1 MVKIVTSL
9 KHRAN
14 KSVILDGKAVSFD
27 NDCIAEVDEKSAGNL
42 LKIDDSLSL
51 VKEGKVAK
59 VKEPENPEVKDEDEE
74 KVKEGKDEKEEI
86 LKNLSK
92 LNLNDLKEMVKG
104 LPEEETK
111 DCTTKKQFIACIE
124 KNWDKVVG

>member
-59 VKEPENPEVKDEDEE
+59 VKEPENPEVKNEI
-74 KVKEGKDEKEEI
+74 KVKEGEDEKEEI
-86 LKNLSK
+86 LKK
-92 LNLNDLKEMVKG
+92 LQTLKLDELKEMVKELPKEEIEG
-104 LPEEETK
+104 L
-111 DCTTKKQFIACIE
+111 TTRKQLIDYISANF
-124 KNWDKVVG
+124 DKIVG

>member
-59 VKEPENPEVKDEDEE
+59 VKEPENSEVKDEI
-74 KVKEGKDEKEEI
+74 KVKEGEDEKEEI
-86 LKNLSK
+86 LKK
-92 LNLNDLKEMVKG
+92 LQTLKLDELKEMVKELPKEEIEG
-104 LPEEETK
+104 L
-111 DCTTKKQFIACIE
+111 TTRKQLIDYISANF
-124 KNWDKVVG
+124 DKIVG